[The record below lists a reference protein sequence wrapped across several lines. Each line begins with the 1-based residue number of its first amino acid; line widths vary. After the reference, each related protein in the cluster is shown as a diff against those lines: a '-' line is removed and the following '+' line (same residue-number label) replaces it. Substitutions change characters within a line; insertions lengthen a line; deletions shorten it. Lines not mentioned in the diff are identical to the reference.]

1 MIKPKKTLASIEPYS
16 IDEFYTKFDLKLD
29 SNENPYGPSDAVI
42 CAIRNFEVDK
52 IKFYPAYGE
61 LINKLAAQIGAK
73 KENFILTNGCD
84 EAINAVLNT
93 YLDVGD
99 EILSFSPTFSMPILY
114 TNVIGAQF
122 KEIPYKIKWNFTY
135 DDYIQNIK
143 KETKIIYIT
152 SPNNPT
158 GEIVPTETVKKLLEN
173 FQDKL
178 VILDCT
184 YINFSKIDK
193 MEYYSL
199 VKEFDNLVILKS
211 FSKDFALAGFRLG
224 YIYSNEKIIEQI
236 KKVTSPYNVNA
247 AATIAGLAALSDL
260 EYFNKT
266 IQKIKNSRDR
276 LYCEIKALGFNAI
289 NTEANFILVDFGEKR
304 DFIYQKLLNNNIKVK
319 YFKSGELNGYFRIT
333 APREEDID
341 TFLKVL
347 KTKPLLVFDMDGVL
361 FDVQNSYRAAIK
373 KTFEHFAKKPISDE
387 EIQAVKNMGG
397 MSNDWKVTEYLLI
410 KNGINV
416 EYEKITEVFQNLFF
430 NPENIGQKGLID
442 NEEIVFNKNFFE
454 KIKAD
459 YDCAIF
465 TGRPREE
472 AFHSL
477 KNYDIKKYFSFFIC
491 NEDVPND
498 PKPSPKGLEIIKK
511 NCLYSDIFYFGDTV
525 DDIEAGKR
533 ANVKTFGIIPPNAKS
548 INETKEKLIEFGAS
562 GVFQNPDEII
572 EKFLAKDVLCK

>member
-1 MIKPKKTLASIEPYS
+1 MIKPKKTLENIEPYS
-16 IDEFYTKFDLKLD
+16 IDEFYTEFDLKLD
-29 SNENPYGPSDAVI
+29 SNENPYGPSNAVI
-42 CAIRNFEVDK
+42 CAIRNFEVEK

-61 LINKLAAQIGAK
+61 LIQKLAELTNSK
-73 KENFILTNGCD
+73 KENFVLTNGCD

-99 EILSFSPTFSMPILY
+99 EVLSFSPTFSMPILY
-114 TNVIGAQF
+114 TNVIGAKF
-122 KEIPYKIKWNFTY
+122 NEIPYKIKWNFTY

-158 GEIVPTETVKKLLEN
+158 GEIVPVDIIKKLLEN

-178 VILDCT
+178 IVLDCT

-193 MEYYSL
+193 IEYYSL

-224 YIYSNEKIIEQI
+224 YIYSNENIIKQI

-247 AATIAGLAALSDL
+247 AAVVAGFAALSDL

-266 IQKIKNSRDR
+266 IKKIKNARNR
-276 LYCEIKALGFNAI
+276 LYSKIQALGYKTV
-289 NTEANFILVDFGEKR
+289 NTEANFILVDFGNKR

-319 YFKSGELNGYFRIT
+319 YFKGGELKGFFRIT
-333 APREEDID
+333 APREEDVDKI
-341 TFLKVL
+341 LKVL
-347 KTKPLLVFDMDGVL
+347 EIKPLLVFDMDGVL

-373 KTFEHFAKKPISDE
+373 KTFEHFAGKPLADE

-410 KNGINV
+410 KNGVNV
-416 EYEKITEVFQNLFF
+416 EYDKITEVFQSLFF
-430 NPENIGQKGLID
+430 NPKNIGSKGLID
-442 NEEIVFNKNFFE
+442 NEEIVFDKNFFE
-454 KIKAD
+454 KIKTD

-477 KNYDIKKYFSFFIC
+477 KNYGIKKYFSFFIC

-498 PKPSPKGLEIIKK
+498 PKPSPMGLEIIKK
-511 NCLYSDIFYFGDTV
+511 SCLYSEIFYFGDTV

-533 ANVKTFGIIPPNAKS
+533 ANVKRYGIIPPNAKS
-548 INETKEKLIEFGAS
+548 VDETKEKLIEFGAD

-572 EKFLAKDVLCK
+572 EKFLAKDILCK